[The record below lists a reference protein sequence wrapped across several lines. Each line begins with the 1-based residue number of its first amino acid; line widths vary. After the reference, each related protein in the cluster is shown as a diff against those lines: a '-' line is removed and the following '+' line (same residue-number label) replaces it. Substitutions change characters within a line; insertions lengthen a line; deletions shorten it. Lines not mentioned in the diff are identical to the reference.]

1 MDFSPRIIGLSQK
14 ISTDRLYSSSVVTVP
29 RFTQRP
35 LSYLSVPTLTK
46 EPLNFTV
53 EIVFTPEMA
62 DGLIFYNDQFT
73 NGSVGDFISF
83 GMSNGFAEFRLVAI
97 TQFCSGLSIACRW
110 HQKKVIKVAHRKE
123 ESVRTELKG
132 TEVNGPF
139 AGGANF
145 IHQSYTAVSLK
156 QFNPKS
162 CLAHC
167 YRDV

>member
-1 MDFSPRIIGLSQK
+1 MDFIPRIIGLSQK

-29 RFTQRP
+29 RFIQRP

-97 TQFCSGLSIACRW
+97 TRFCSGFRLRVVGTKKKLSKGLIG
-110 HQKKVIKVAHRKE
+110 RKN
-123 ESVRTELKG
+123 R
-132 TEVNGPF
+132 
-139 AGGANF
+139 
-145 IHQSYTAVSLK
+145 
-156 QFNPKS
+156 
-162 CLAHC
+162 
-167 YRDV
+167 